1 LDLILDTNAISAVMD
16 GDERVATAV
25 NASPQWIIPVVVAGE
40 YQYGIS
46 LLSRNRAE
54 YESGFRLLL
63 ERCRILD
70 LDIETARFYSM
81 IRGELREAGT
91 PIPTNDLWI
100 AALCRQHSL
109 SILSRDAHFDR
120 VRYLRRLGW

>member
-1 LDLILDTNAISAVMD
+1 MD
-16 GDERVATAV
+16 GDARVATV
-25 NASPQWIIPVVVAGE
+25 VKASAQWIIPVVVAGE
-40 YQYGIS
+40 YQFSIS

-63 ERCRILD
+63 GRCRILD

-81 IRGELREAGT
+81 IRGELKEAGT
-91 PIPTNDLWI
+91 PIPGNDLWI